1 MTYYIGD
8 FNVEGIL
15 GVGVPRF
22 FYGLR
27 RTKDGELYP
36 GRLDQLAADDVIEIN
51 QPGVPEDNYN
61 DFEVG
66 IDFFEGID
74 VNHDTVYKNL
84 NYQQYRWG
92 SWAWRFRDPDANLYC
107 PSRNWRRFRSCWR
120 TWRWW
125 HRERHR
131 S

>member
-27 RTKDGELYP
+27 RTADGELYLA
-36 GRLDQLAADDVIEIN
+36 RLDQLDADDVVEVN

-74 VNHDTVYKNL
+74 VNHDIVYKNL
-84 NYQQYRWG
+84 NYQQYRWDN
-92 SWAWRFRDPDANLYC
+92 RNLYYYIDDEGQLVVRISEEYQY
-107 PSRNWRRFRSCWR
+107 P
-120 TWRWW
+120 TGI
-125 HRERHR
+125 
-131 S
+131 